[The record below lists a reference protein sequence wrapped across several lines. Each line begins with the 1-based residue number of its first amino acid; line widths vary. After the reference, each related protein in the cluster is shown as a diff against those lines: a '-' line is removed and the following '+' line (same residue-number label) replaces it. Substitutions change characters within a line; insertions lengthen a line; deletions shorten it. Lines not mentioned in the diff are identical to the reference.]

1 MSTESDNPQGTA
13 TQTAVPTAAELFASE
28 IDDDQPEQE
37 ADDDAEATQGE
48 GEADESDAP
57 EGEEG
62 DEADPDEEGE
72 SEASDKKP
80 ETIEIDG
87 KPVNLEE
94 VKLGYLRQQDYT
106 RKTQQLSTER
116 QEFDAAIQRVTQI
129 DQSARQALD
138 LAKQVISSVIPQAP
152 SMDLLQSDPVAY
164 FQAKEAHD
172 LALNV
177 IKQLDE
183 RGRTTQQAMTREQVM
198 KRHDDHQKALEKE
211 NEMLIEKLP
220 YLATSDGKERFRREA
235 VEYGAK
241 HYGLT
246 AAEIN
251 SISSAKELS
260 VLADAISYRKLKDKT
275 PQAVQKVAQAPK
287 MVKPGTREKQPVN
300 RIERLQKLGG
310 KATAADIFSALEG

>member
-28 IDDDQPEQE
+28 IEDDQPEQE

-57 EGEEG
+57 EGEED

-177 IKQLDE
+177 IRQLDD
-183 RGRTTQQAMTREQVM
+183 RGKSTQQAMTREQAV
-198 KRHDDHQKALEKE
+198 KHAEALKKE
-211 NEMLIEKLP
+211 QELLAEKLP
-220 YLATSDGKERFRREA
+220 SLATIDGKEKFRREA
-235 VEYGAK
+235 IEYGAK

-246 AAEIN
+246 AAEID

-260 VLADAISYRKLKDKT
+260 VLADAIAYRKLKDKT